1 MLRPTTRL
9 YAETADYYVPNAADA
24 ALLMQRCGTG
34 ERFTLFTRPYMEG
47 RAVCR
52 AVGEDG
58 TVYVQGNSGIT
69 VTVSSY
75 STEDKSA
82 DALQTPSYSDYEVA
96 EPDED

>member
-1 MLRPTTRL
+1 MLKRMRIFLAVIVMMVAASVNAQVTTSTL
-9 YAETADYYVPNAADA
+9 SGKVVDA
-24 ALLMQRCGTG
+24 NGNNVT
-34 ERFTLFTRPYMEG
+34 
-47 RAVCR
+47 VK
-52 AVGEDG
+52 GEDG

>member
-1 MLRPTTRL
+1 MWTVTEDCTIDAL
-9 YAETADYYVPNAADA
+9 YAAGKIVDA
-24 ALLMQRCGTG
+24 SGNNVTVKG
-34 ERFTLFTRPYMEG
+34 K
-47 RAVCR
+47 
-52 AVGEDG
+52 DG